1 MDMKYRFLTLGFST
15 AIVSACASMPS
26 VDVPDKV
33 TNPAVDVANTPLET
47 LNIKKIKIPALLENM
62 QHPYVAL
69 SPEATCENVLTE
81 VSELNDFLGVD
92 QDDPDFEKK
101 GGVKAGDLAKMLIPY
116 GGPIRLLSGATSHQK
131 AVLRAA
137 RLGAARR
144 AYLKAQGEDMGCKYP
159 AAPLN

>member
-1 MDMKYRFLTLGFST
+1 MKYAFHISVLSAVLL
-15 AIVSACASMPS
+15 SACASMPS
-26 VDVPDKV
+26 VNVPDNV
-33 TNPAVDVANTPLET
+33 SEPATDVANTPLET
-47 LNIKKIKIPALLENM
+47 LNIKKVKIPKALEEM
-62 QHPYVAL
+62 DHPYVAL
-69 SPEATCENVLTE
+69 SKDATCDDILADVMM
-81 VSELNDFLGVD
+81 LNEFLGVD
-92 QDDPDFEKK
+92 QDDPEFEVK

-144 AYLKAQGEDMGCKYP
+144 AYLKAQGERMGCAYP